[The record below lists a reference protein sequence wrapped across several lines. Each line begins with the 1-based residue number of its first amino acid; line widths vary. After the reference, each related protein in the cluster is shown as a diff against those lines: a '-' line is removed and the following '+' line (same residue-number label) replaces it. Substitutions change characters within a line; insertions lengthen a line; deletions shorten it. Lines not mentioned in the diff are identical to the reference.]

1 MKYLSKVLPL
11 MLVILFC
18 GVPGLMAQPQ
28 YVPPPPT
35 QLAPR
40 WAPVPQAPNVY
51 YAPNLG
57 QDLFRY
63 GNQFYYFSQGLWQI
77 ARALTGPWQVIQN
90 PPQAFYNVPQEYF
103 QTPPGWAHG
112 RKTGWGGRGMPPGQM
127 KKYGPGGFMP
137 PGQMKKYQ

>member
-1 MKYLSKVLPL
+1 MKCLLKVLPL
-11 MLVILFC
+11 VLVISLA

-28 YVPPPPT
+28 YVPAPPP

-40 WAPVPQAPNVY
+40 WAPVSQAPNVY

-63 GNQFYYFSQGLWQI
+63 GDRFYYLSQGIWQI
-77 ARALTGPWQVIQN
+77 ARALNGPWQVIGS

-103 QTPPGWAHG
+103 HTPPGWARG
-112 RKTGWGGRGMPPGQM
+112 KKTGWRGQPLPPGQM
-127 KKYGPGGFMP
+127 KKFGLGGSMP